1 MTTSNANPLP
11 GAQLTVSV
19 GVSGGTTSGLMGCA
33 LLSKTTGSSGTLP
46 TENGWTIVSDPGG
59 TTYNYDEQSYTGSK
73 TFTWTLKAPATAG
86 TYKLYSMIYHGSSL
100 YVKTYSTG
108 LTITVQAAQVANP
121 TVSMTAPASGSTI
134 SGTVTVS
141 ANAVP
146 ASGATISSCELRVDG
161 TLVATDTAS
170 PYSWSLNTASY
181 ANGQH
186 TLNVTTTDNGGRK
199 GYAQISVT
207 VNNVANPTVTITS
220 PASGATVGGT
230 ITITAS
236 ATVASGASISSVE
249 LKVDGT
255 SIGTDTSSPYSWTL
269 NTKSYSKG
277 THTLNL
283 TATDNSARKGYA
295 QISVTFNNDPP
306 IVSFSAPAS
315 GAVVSG
321 TMSVS
326 VTPTT
331 YAGRTTASVQLRIDS
346 LLIGT
351 LTASPY
357 IWSINTNTLSNGA
370 HTLNVTSTDSLG
382 YVGYAQRSITVS
394 NPAPVVSITSPANGA
409 QVKGTVTVTVSAT
422 SSSTISYVALYFD
435 STSVGNKTA
444 SPYTF
449 TLNTLSYAD
458 GQHNLRAVAGDQY
471 GRAGEIQITI
481 TVNNTGGAAAVPVV
495 SISAPSNGATLSGT
509 ITITASVTS
518 SKTVSSVSVRL
529 DGAVIFTK
537 TSSPYSWSL
546 NTGSYADGA
555 HVLNV
560 TATDS
565 AGKIGYQQMTVY
577 FSNAAPAVSI
587 SSITPGQTL
596 FGKVWVNATATA
608 SSSIASIEVL
618 VDGAQVYSSTS
629 SPIAWLL
636 DTDKFIDGKHFINVT
651 AKDANGKI
659 GLDSRSILVDNS
671 APAVTITSPSVDSAL
686 FGTVQIKAD
695 VVATHTLRYVTLM
708 ANDIAIM
715 NTTSF
720 NGTFALNTML
730 LADGQST
737 LRIIAGDVNGKTG
750 SATLSVVIMNQ
761 APVFTVEGIDGNL
774 AGRVNLTVAFT
785 GSDAAKSVSFC
796 MDGTALGVVLAAPYT
811 IQLDTMMLAEGRH
824 ILNVSALGTNG
835 VFANRSLT
843 INISNP
849 APRVSVI
856 GMPTDGTPASGAID
870 LVANVTA
877 PYPLLYVNLTV
888 DGMESGNTTSAPYI
902 MTLDTTNLQNGEH
915 TLNVT
920 AVGTGGKSATTTFAL
935 RVFNAPPPIKIEL
948 SSIDL
953 LVLYTL
959 IIISA
964 LGIAIK
970 WKKK

>member
-1 MTTSNANPLP
+1 M
-11 GAQLTVSV
+11 
-19 GVSGGTTSGLMGCA
+19 
-33 LLSKTTGSSGTLP
+33 
-46 TENGWTIVSDPGG
+46 
-59 TTYNYDEQSYTGSK
+59 TYNYYEQSYTGSK
-73 TFTWTLKAPATAG
+73 TYTWTLKAPSTAG

-100 YVKTYSTG
+100 YVKTYTTG
-108 LTITVQAAQVANP
+108 LTITVQATQVANP
-121 TVSMTAPASGSTI
+121 TVSITAPASGSTI
-134 SGTVTVS
+134 SGTATVT

-161 TLVATDTAS
+161 SLIGTDTAS

-181 ANGQH
+181 SNGQH

-207 VNNVANPTVTITS
+207 VSNVANPTVTMTS

-230 ITITAS
+230 ITITGS
-236 ATVASGASISSVE
+236 ATAASGASISSVE

-255 SIGTDTSSPYSWTL
+255 VIGTDTSSPYSWTL

-277 THTLNL
+277 AHTLNL

-306 IVSFSAPAS
+306 VVSFSSPAS

-326 VTPTT
+326 ATSTT

-346 LLIGT
+346 GSIGT

-357 IWSINTNTLSNGA
+357 TWSINTNTLSNGA

-382 YVGYAQRSITVS
+382 YVGYAQRSITVN
-394 NPAPVVSITSPANGA
+394 NPAPVVSITSPSNGA

-422 SSSTISYVALYFD
+422 SSSTISYVALYLD
-435 STSVGNKTA
+435 STSLGNKTA

-458 GQHNLRAVAGDQY
+458 GQHNLRAVSGDQY
-471 GRAGEIQITI
+471 GRIGEIQITV

-509 ITITASVTS
+509 VTVTASVTS
-518 SKTVSSVSVRL
+518 SKTISSVSVRL
-529 DGAVIFTK
+529 DGTVVFTK
-537 TSSPYSWSL
+537 TASPYSWSL
-546 NTGSYADGA
+546 STGSYADGA

-587 SSITPGQTL
+587 SSIAPGQTL
-596 FGKVWVNATATA
+596 FGKAWVNATATA
-608 SSSIASIEVL
+608 SSNIASIEVL
-618 VDGAQVYSSTS
+618 VDGTQVYTSAS
-629 SPIAWLL
+629 SPIAWQL
-636 DTDKFIDGKHFINVT
+636 DTNKLIDGKHFVNVT
-651 AKDANGKI
+651 ATDINGKI
-659 GLDSRSILVDNS
+659 GLDSRSIVVDNS
-671 APAVTITSPSVDSAL
+671 APAITITSPSVGSVL
-686 FGTVQIKAD
+686 FGIVQIKAD
-695 VVATHTLRYVTLM
+695 VVATHALRYVSLM
-708 ANDIAIM
+708 ANDVVM
-715 NTTSF
+715 TNTSAF
-720 NGTFALNTML
+720 NGTFVLGTTA

-737 LRIIAGDVNGKTG
+737 LRIVAGDTNGKLG

-761 APVFTVEGIDGNL
+761 APAFTVEGIAGNL
-774 AGRVNLTVAFT
+774 AGRVNVTAVFA
-785 GSDAAKSVSFC
+785 GAGAAKSVSFSV
-796 MDGTALGVVLAAPYT
+796 DGTALGTVLVAPYT
-811 IQLDTMMLAEGRH
+811 IQLDTVALAEGTH
-824 ILNVSALGTNG
+824 TLSVSALGTNG
-835 VFANRSLT
+835 VFANQSLT

-849 APRVSVI
+849 APLVSVI
-856 GMPTDGTPASGAID
+856 GVPVDGNPVSGAID

-920 AVGTGGKSATTTFAL
+920 AVGMGGKSATTSFAL

-948 SSIDL
+948 SSVDL